1 MNNRYTPEKIALG
14 SEHFVIPIY
23 QRLFE
28 WDSENV
34 CILLND
40 LYHSFKI
47 SPQEEYYIGLLTST
61 DDGDLVDG
69 QQRFTVLSLHAC
81 IFHGMGKEDSWGR
94 FIGPD
99 CNRLE
104 FRSRSNDTEY
114 LKGIFND
121 GFDKDQ
127 TEGYINYKMRNA
139 LLSIKNFISDIKSK
153 TGEIEA
159 SEFIDYVFRNLSF
172 FISPLP
178 QNYSARDLN
187 KYFERMNSTGK
198 NLEQHE
204 ILKVKLLRNLD
215 GDISSYM
222 RLWNLLSGMN
232 KLLIRKRE
240 GETEEQL
247 HNRKN
252 YIFSCEMDSIL
263 SSDIING
270 LRFYRREDG
279 SKPKSIREIKAS
291 PVMPKEHHEMEQN
304 TSSVLTFPQLLLL
317 TLYWKIKDD
326 EKQGAETKILETE
339 FFNPVNLLETFQKY
353 LPYEGSLAHTNI
365 DDIKDFMLRLTRARV
380 IFDSCFV
387 RSSEW
392 GYTIEGICDDALQPN
407 VNTSNDGSLKKLQML
422 EAMMYVSTPSKYYD
436 YRWFMPMVKSVSD
449 RLPSPDELWQK
460 LKNADDEFHSLP
472 QLKDLSYGDRIR
484 YWLWRLDYYI
494 WSNRRVIFK
503 DYPDALRV
511 ASNYSFVRNRSL
523 EHVAPQHPEG
533 NSTLQWN
540 QANDAVIR
548 DSFGNMVMISGGL
561 NSSLKNQA
569 YEVKKAHV
577 KAYIS
582 NSKNGS
588 IESLSLLALNTF
600 YDHWDRDTIAKYG
613 EKAYKWLE
621 ESFITNGAQ
630 S

>member
-1 MNNRYTPEKIALG
+1 MNKRYTPKRIASG
-14 SEHFVIPIY
+14 SERFVIPIY

-34 CILLND
+34 SILLND
-40 LYHSFKI
+40 LYHAFKN

-61 DDGDLVDG
+61 ADGDLVDG
-69 QQRFTVLSLHAC
+69 QQRFTVMALLAC
-81 IFHGMGKEDSWGR
+81 IFHEIGKEDSWGR

-99 CNRLE
+99 FNRLE
-104 FRSRSNDTEY
+104 FRSRSNDAEY

-121 GFDKDQ
+121 GFDQNQ

-139 LLSIKNFISDIKSK
+139 LLTIKNFISDIKSK
-153 TGEIEA
+153 TGETEA

-204 ILKVKLLRNLD
+204 ILKVKLLRNID

-222 RLWNLLSGMN
+222 RLWNLLSEMN

-240 GETEEQL
+240 GESEEQL
-247 HNRKN
+247 RNRKN
-252 YIFSCEMDSIL
+252 IILSGEMDSIL
-263 SSDIING
+263 SSEIING
-270 LRFYRREDG
+270 LILYRREDG

-291 PVMPKEHHEMEQN
+291 TVTPKEHHETEQN
-304 TSSVLTFPQLLLL
+304 TSSVLTFTQLLLL
-317 TLYWKIKDD
+317 TLYWKIKDN
-326 EKQGAETKILETE
+326 EKQGTEAKILEKE

-353 LPYEGSLAHTNI
+353 LPYEGNLTNTNI
-365 DDIKDFMLRLTRARV
+365 EDIKDFMLRLTRARV

-392 GYTIEGICDDALQPN
+392 GYTFEGISEESLQLN
-407 VNTSNDGSLKKLQML
+407 VNTSHDGSLKKLQML

-436 YRWFMPMVKSVSD
+436 YRWFMPMVKTVSD

-460 LKNADDEFHSLP
+460 LKDTDDESHSLP
-472 QLKDLSYGDRIR
+472 PLKDLSYGDRIR
-484 YWLWRLDYYI
+484 YWLWKLDYYI

-503 DYPDALRV
+503 DYPEALRV

-540 QANDAVIR
+540 QADDAVIR
-548 DSFGNMVMISGGL
+548 NSFGNIVMISGGM

-577 KAYIS
+577 QAYIS

-600 YDHWDRDTIAKYG
+600 YNNWDRNTIAEYG

-621 ESFITNGAQ
+621 ESFMTKETQ